1 MIIVIHQ
8 RTDIILAFLAYN
20 IKEKKKIT
28 KIHEHIFIPQSIWGS
43 TVLYSSANNPPPP
56 VLPRFP
62 HVFLAFSREVV
73 CKNCLLGIYTLFFGP
88 KADDTFGQTI
98 S

>member
-8 RTDIILAFLAYN
+8 GTDINLAFLAYN
-20 IKEKKKIT
+20 IKEKNNKNT
-28 KIHEHIFIPQSIWGS
+28 RAHFYPSFNGVALYCMTVHII
-43 TVLYSSANNPPPP
+43 PPPP

-73 CKNCLLGIYTLFFGP
+73 CKNYILGIYILFFGP